1 MKTTTIISLTIA
13 VVIAFTVP
21 AALGGSKRLMSIR
34 AAKVLAERGLVET
47 VYGLKLRA
55 DETVENL
62 VAISYKGRAETK
74 TSGRIKGIY
83 FEDVQ
88 YNPDNDIAKV
98 AAAVKLDS
106 ITNIDGNTVNLADK
120 VFRRTA
126 YGTSTPGMTGAIA
139 ALRAAELDAYTQL
152 AKQVVGFQLE
162 SQSSMENYMLTSD
175 VVKTKVLASMYLA
188 EVTEFGWEDNGD
200 AFVKMQLN
208 IGEVSDVLGQKVV
221 GEGEVATVTGY
232 GAQNDDFKNSEG
244 AN

>member
-1 MKTTTIISLTIA
+1 MKKIAIFLITVLTVA
-13 VVIAFTVP
+13 MFTFS
-21 AALGGSKRLMSIR
+21 ATHAGNKRLMSIR

-47 VYGLKLRA
+47 VYGFKLRA

-74 TSGRIKGIY
+74 TSGRMKGIY
-83 FEDVQ
+83 FEEVQ
-88 YNPDNDIAKV
+88 YNPDNDIDKV
-98 AAAVKLDS
+98 SAAVRLDT
-106 ITNIDGNTVNLADK
+106 ITNIDGNTVNLGDK

-126 YGTSTPGMTGAIA
+126 YGTSTPSMTGAIA

-175 VVKTKVLASMYLA
+175 VVKTKVLASLYLA
-188 EVTEFGWEDNGD
+188 EVTEFGWEDSGD

-221 GEGEVATVTGY
+221 GQGEVATVTGY
-232 GAQNDDFKNSEG
+232 GAQNNDFKTQSD